1 MILHRVF
8 FSLVSNCR
16 LFLFN
21 QIYFKTTSNMKEENE
36 LSFGRK
42 VSETKQLFKL
52 NVTGTLDAE
61 MLEKHY
67 CGVPDVPRAEK
78 YKWST
83 NKLTYRYQSNVEF

>member
-1 MILHRVF
+1 
-8 FSLVSNCR
+8 
-16 LFLFN
+16 
-21 QIYFKTTSNMKEENE
+21 MKEENE

-83 NKLTYRYQSNVEF
+83 NKLTYRYQSNIVLNPKSNK